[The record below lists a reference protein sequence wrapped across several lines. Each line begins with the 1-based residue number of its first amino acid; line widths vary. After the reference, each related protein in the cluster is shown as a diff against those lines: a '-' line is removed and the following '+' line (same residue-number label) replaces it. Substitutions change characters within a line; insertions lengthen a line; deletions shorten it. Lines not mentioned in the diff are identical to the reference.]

1 MSAHP
6 PSSRVS
12 LTFDSFP
19 SRARRGEVGEGR
31 TPVNRP
37 PSKSFRCEVV
47 SETVTI
53 ALRRR
58 TTFGGKAQFFVRCS
72 ESDCQYV
79 DVNEAPCP
87 LSLDLFADEVRQR
100 EAPRLEGR

>member
-1 MSAHP
+1 
-6 PSSRVS
+6 
-12 LTFDSFP
+12 L
-19 SRARRGEVGEGR
+19 
-31 TPVNRP
+31 
-37 PSKSFRCEVV
+37 KSFRCDIV

-53 ALRRR
+53 ALLRR
-58 TTFGGKAQFFVRCS
+58 TVFGGKAQFFVRCS

-87 LSLDLFADEVRQR
+87 LTLDLFADEVRQR